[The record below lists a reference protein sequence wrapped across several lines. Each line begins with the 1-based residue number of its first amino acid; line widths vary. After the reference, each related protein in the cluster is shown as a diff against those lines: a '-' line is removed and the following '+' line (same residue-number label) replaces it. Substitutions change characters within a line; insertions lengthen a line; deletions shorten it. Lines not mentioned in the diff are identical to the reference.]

1 MRYIKLYEDFVSLA
15 HGFSGGSGAPAYGLG
30 GVNYG
35 YDQIPPTI
43 SKQDT
48 SFIYSE
54 YTGQYYSNEDILKI
68 YSDYK
73 IWCLENQEEPII
85 TQITDLRSNTLDQ
98 MLMSLGN

>member
-1 MRYIKLYEDFVSLA
+1 MKHIKLFEDFMSLA

-30 GVNYG
+30 GPNYG
-35 YDQIPPTI
+35 EQQLRPSI

-48 SFIYSE
+48 SFLYSE
-54 YTGQYYSNEDILKI
+54 YTGQFYSNEDILKI

-85 TQITDLRSNTLDQ
+85 KQITDLTSSNLDQ
-98 MLMSLGN
+98 ILMSLGY